1 MHKNKSYFFCGIG
14 GSGMLP
20 LANIVRDAGASVAG
34 SDRALDQGRL
44 GPKFSWLQSLGIDLF
59 PQDGSGL
66 VGGDQIL
73 IASAAIEDSVPD
85 IAKAKALGCTRMTRA
100 ELLAEMFNAAPR
112 SVAVGGTSGK
122 STVTGM
128 IGWILTDA
136 GRDPTIMNGA
146 VMKNFVADDAPFAS
160 ARVGQGGVFVSE
172 VDESD
177 GSIALFTPEVAVL
190 NNVSLDHKS
199 LEELRHLFGDFARK
213 AKACVWNADDAETA
227 ALMRS
232 LSPSPSGVEGPVP
245 RTGPRGSTGMGW
257 GLSVNGAPDGETPP
271 GSPFCSVRG
280 TELASPPPLK
290 GRGVSFGLSPPADF
304 RATDITDLP
313 LGSSFTLHA
322 MGEVYPV
329 TLIVPGRHNIAN
341 ALAAIA
347 ASVALGVSVAQ
358 AVRSVESFS
367 GLARRFDIVGTAN
380 DITVIDDFGH
390 NPDKIAATLATLRA
404 FPGRIIAFFQ
414 PHGYG
419 PIRVM
424 GAELADVFA
433 DNLGADDHLLLC
445 DPVYFGG
452 TVDKSIG
459 SQSITDAV
467 TAAGRN
473 AEYIPSR
480 EECGERIV
488 ELARPGDRIVIMGA
502 RDDTLSGFALDVL
515 QGLGR

>member
-44 GPKFSWLQSLGIDLF
+44 GPKFEWLQSLGIDLF
-59 PQDGSGL
+59 AQDGSGL
-66 VGGDQIL
+66 VSGEQIL

-85 IAKAKALGCTRMTRA
+85 IAKANALGCQRMTRA
-100 ELLAEMFNAAPR
+100 ELLAELFNAAPR

-128 IGWILTDA
+128 IGWILTGA
-136 GRDPTIMNGA
+136 GLDPTIMNGA

-199 LEELRHLFGDFARK
+199 LEELRQLFGDFAKK
-213 AKACVWNADDAETA
+213 AKCCVWNADDAETV
-227 ALMRS
+227 ALIE
-232 LSPSPSGVEGPVP
+232 P
-245 RTGPRGSTGMGW
+245 MG
-257 GLSVNGAPDGETPP
+257 LAGAI
-271 GSPFCSVRG
+271 
-280 TELASPPPLK
+280 
-290 GRGVSFGLSPPADF
+290 SFGFTPKADV
-304 RATDITDLP
+304 RAADITDLP
-313 LGSSFTLHA
+313 LGSRFTLHA
-322 MGEVYPV
+322 QGEAHPV

-347 ASVALGVSVAQ
+347 AATALGVPVAQ
-358 AVRSVESFS
+358 AVRGVERFN
-367 GLARRFDIVGTAN
+367 GLARRFDIVGTTN
-380 DITVIDDFGH
+380 NITVIDDFGH
-390 NPDKIAATLATLRA
+390 NPDKIAATLRTLNA

-424 GAELADVFA
+424 GTELAAVFA
-433 DNLGADDHLLLC
+433 DNLGGNDHLILC

-467 TAAGRN
+467 AAAGRN
-473 AEYIPSR
+473 AEYISAR
-480 EECGERIV
+480 KDCGNRIV
-488 ELARPGDRIVIMGA
+488 ELAVSGDRIVIMGA
-502 RDDTLSGFALDVL
+502 RDDTLSGFAEDVL
-515 QGLGR
+515 ARLVDASS

>member
-1 MHKNKSYFFCGIG
+1 
-14 GSGMLP
+14 MLP
-20 LANIVRDAGASVAG
+20 LANIVRDTGASVAG

-44 GPKFSWLQSLGIDLF
+44 GPKFAWLQSLGIDLF
-59 PQDGSGL
+59 SQDGSGL
-66 VGGDQIL
+66 VSGDQIL

-85 IAKAKALGCTRMTRA
+85 IAKAFALGCTRMTRA
-100 ELLAEMFNAAPR
+100 QLLADLFNAAPR

-128 IGWILTDA
+128 IGWILTDS

-146 VMKNFVADDAPFAS
+146 VMKNFVAEDAPFAS

-199 LEELRHLFGDFARK
+199 LEELRQLFGDFARK
-213 AKACVWNADDAETA
+213 AKVCVWNADDAETA
-227 ALMRS
+227 AL
-232 LSPSPSGVEGPVP
+232 V
-245 RTGPRGSTGMGW
+245 
-257 GLSVNGAPDGETPP
+257 APMA
-271 GSPFCSVRG
+271 
-280 TELASPPPLK
+280 LADAI
-290 GRGVSFGLSPPADF
+290 SFGFSADANF

-313 LGSSFTLHA
+313 LGSRFTLHA

-358 AVRSVESFS
+358 AARSVASFC
-367 GLARRFDIVGTAN
+367 GLARRFDILGTAKG
-380 DITVIDDFGH
+380 ITVIDDFGH
-390 NPDKIAATLATLRA
+390 NPDKIAATLATMKA

-433 DNLGADDHLLLC
+433 DMLGADDHLILC

-467 TAAGRN
+467 AKAGRN
-473 AEYIPSR
+473 ADYIPSR
-480 EECGERIV
+480 EDCGNRIV
-488 ELARPGDRIVIMGA
+488 ELAQPGDRIVIMGA
-502 RDDTLSGFALDVL
+502 RDDTLSGFAGELLRRVVK
-515 QGLGR
+515 

>member
-1 MHKNKSYFFCGIG
+1 
-14 GSGMLP
+14 MLP

-44 GPKFSWLQSLGIDLF
+44 GPKFAWLQSLGIDLF
-59 PQDGSGL
+59 SQDGSGL
-66 VGGDQIL
+66 VSGDQIL

-85 IAKAKALGCTRMTRA
+85 IVQANALGCTRMTRA
-100 ELLAEMFNAAPR
+100 QLLADLFNAAPR

-128 IGWILTDA
+128 IGWILTDS

-199 LEELRHLFGDFARK
+199 LEELRQLFGDFARR
-213 AKACVWNADDAETA
+213 ANVCVWNADDAETA
-227 ALMRS
+227 AL
-232 LSPSPSGVEGPVP
+232 V
-245 RTGPRGSTGMGW
+245 
-257 GLSVNGAPDGETPP
+257 APMA
-271 GSPFCSVRG
+271 
-280 TELASPPPLK
+280 LADAI
-290 GRGVSFGLSPPADF
+290 SFGFSADANF

-313 LGSSFTLHA
+313 LGSRFTLHA
-322 MGEVYPV
+322 MGEAYPV

-341 ALAAIA
+341 ALAAIT

-358 AVRSVESFS
+358 AVRSVESFC

-390 NPDKIAATLATLRA
+390 NPDKIAATLATLKA

-433 DNLGADDHLLLC
+433 DMLGADDHLILC

-467 TAAGRN
+467 AKAGRN

-480 EECGERIV
+480 EDCGNRIV
-488 ELARPGDRIVIMGA
+488 ALARPGDRIVIMGA
-502 RDDTLSGFALDVL
+502 RDDTLSGFAADIL
-515 QGLGR
+515 QRLVG

>member
-44 GPKFSWLQSLGIDLF
+44 GTKFSWLQSLGIDLF

-85 IAKAKALGCTRMTRA
+85 IAKAKALSCTRMTRA

-146 VMKNFVADDAPFAS
+146 VMKNFVADEAPFAS

-227 ALMRS
+227 AL
-232 LSPSPSGVEGPVP
+232 VEP
-245 RTGPRGSTGMGW
+245 
-257 GLSVNGAPDGETPP
+257 LALAGAI
-271 GSPFCSVRG
+271 
-280 TELASPPPLK
+280 
-290 GRGVSFGLSPPADF
+290 SFGFAAQADF
-304 RATDITDLP
+304 RATDIVDLP
-313 LGSSFTLHA
+313 LGSRFTLHA
-322 MGEVYPV
+322 MGEAYPV

-467 TAAGRN
+467 AKAGRN

-480 EECGERIV
+480 EDCGNRIV
-488 ELARPGDRIVIMGA
+488 ALARPGDRIVIMGA
-502 RDDTLSGFALDVL
+502 RDDTLSAFALDVL

>member
-44 GPKFSWLQSLGIDLF
+44 GPKFKWLQSLGIDLF

-85 IAKAKALGCTRMTRA
+85 IAKAKALGCARMTRA
-100 ELLAEMFNAAPR
+100 ELLADLFNAAPR

-199 LEELRHLFGDFARK
+199 LQELRQLFGDFARK
-213 AKACVWNADDAETA
+213 AKVCVWNADDAETV
-227 ALMRS
+227 ALVAPMA
-232 LSPSPSGVEGPVP
+232 LA
-245 RTGPRGSTGMGW
+245 
-257 GLSVNGAPDGETPP
+257 GAI
-271 GSPFCSVRG
+271 
-280 TELASPPPLK
+280 
-290 GRGVSFGLSPPADF
+290 SFGFSPHADF

-313 LGSSFTLHA
+313 LGSRFTLHA
-322 MGEVYPV
+322 LGETHSV

-341 ALAAIA
+341 TLAAIA

-358 AVRSVESFS
+358 AVHSVESFS
-367 GLARRFDIVGTAN
+367 GLARRFDIVGSAN

-390 NPDKIAATLATLRA
+390 NPNKIAATLATLKA
-404 FPGRIIAFFQ
+404 FPGGIIAFFQ

-433 DNLGADDHLLLC
+433 DMLGADDHLLLC
-445 DPVYFGG
+445 EPVYFGG

-459 SQSITDAV
+459 SQSITEAV

-480 EECGERIV
+480 EDCGERIV

-502 RDDTLSGFALDVL
+502 RDDTLSGFARDVL
-515 QGLGR
+515 QGLER

>member
-1 MHKNKSYFFCGIG
+1 
-14 GSGMLP
+14 MLP

-44 GPKFSWLQSLGIDLF
+44 GPKFAWLQSLGIDLF
-59 PQDGSGL
+59 SQDGSGL
-66 VGGDQIL
+66 VSGDQIL

-85 IAKAKALGCTRMTRA
+85 IAKAIALGCTRMTRA
-100 ELLAEMFNAAPR
+100 QLLADLFNAAPR

-128 IGWILTDA
+128 IGWILTDS

-146 VMKNFVADDAPFAS
+146 VMKNFVAEDAPFAS

-199 LEELRHLFGDFARK
+199 LEELRQLFGDFARK
-213 AKACVWNADDAETA
+213 AKVCVWNADDAETL
-227 ALMRS
+227 AL
-232 LSPSPSGVEGPVP
+232 V
-245 RTGPRGSTGMGW
+245 
-257 GLSVNGAPDGETPP
+257 APMA
-271 GSPFCSVRG
+271 
-280 TELASPPPLK
+280 LAD
-290 GRGVSFGLSPPADF
+290 VISFGFSADANF

-313 LGSSFTLHA
+313 LGSRFTLHA
-322 MGEVYPV
+322 MGEAYPV

-358 AVRSVESFS
+358 AARSVESFC
-367 GLARRFDIVGTAN
+367 GLARRFDIVGTAK

-390 NPDKIAATLATLRA
+390 NQDKIAATLATMKV

-433 DNLGADDHLLLC
+433 DMLGADDHLILC
-445 DPVYFGG
+445 NPVYFGG

-459 SQSITDAV
+459 SQSITEAV

-480 EECGERIV
+480 EECGNRIV
-488 ELARPGDRIVIMGA
+488 ELAQPGDRIVIMGA
-502 RDDTLSGFALDVL
+502 RDDTLSGFAGDVL
-515 QGLGR
+515 GRLE

>member
-44 GPKFSWLQSLGIDLF
+44 GPKFAWLQSLGIDLF
-59 PQDGSGL
+59 SQDGSGL
-66 VGGDQIL
+66 VSGDQVL

-85 IAKAKALGCTRMTRA
+85 IAKAIALGCTRMTRA
-100 ELLAEMFNAAPR
+100 QLLADLFNAAPR

-122 STVTGM
+122 STVTGI
-128 IGWILTDA
+128 IGWILTDS

-190 NNVSLDHKS
+190 NNVSLDHKT
-199 LEELRHLFGDFARK
+199 LEELRQLFGDFAEK
-213 AKACVWNADDAETA
+213 AKVCVWNADDAETE
-227 ALMRS
+227 ALVAPMA
-232 LSPSPSGVEGPVP
+232 LA
-245 RTGPRGSTGMGW
+245 
-257 GLSVNGAPDGETPP
+257 GAI
-271 GSPFCSVRG
+271 
-280 TELASPPPLK
+280 
-290 GRGVSFGLSPPADF
+290 SFGFSADANF

-313 LGSSFTLHA
+313 LGSRFTLHA
-322 MGEVYPV
+322 MGEAYPV

-341 ALAAIA
+341 TLAAIA

-358 AVRSVESFS
+358 AVRSVESFC

-380 DITVIDDFGH
+380 DVIVIDDFGH
-390 NPDKIAATLATLRA
+390 NPDKIAATLATLKA

-433 DNLGADDHLLLC
+433 DMLGADDHLILC

-467 TAAGRN
+467 AKAGRN
-473 AEYIPSR
+473 AEYIPTR
-480 EECGERIV
+480 EECGNRIV
-488 ELARPGDRIVIMGA
+488 ALARPGDRIVIMGA
-502 RDDTLSGFALDVL
+502 RDDTLSGFAADIL
-515 QGLGR
+515 QRLVG

>member
-1 MHKNKSYFFCGIG
+1 
-14 GSGMLP
+14 MLP

-44 GPKFSWLQSLGIDLF
+44 GPKFEWLQSLGIDLF
-59 PQDGSGL
+59 AQDGSGL
-66 VGGDQIL
+66 VSGDQIL

-85 IAKAKALGCTRMTRA
+85 IAKAKALGCQRMTRA
-100 ELLAEMFNAAPR
+100 ELLADLFNAAPR
-112 SVAVGGTSGK
+112 SVAIGGTSGK

-128 IGWILTDA
+128 IGWILTEA
-136 GRDPTIMNGA
+136 GLDPTIMNGA

-160 ARVGQGGVFVSE
+160 ARVGQGGLFVSE

-199 LEELRHLFGDFARK
+199 LEELRQLFGDFAK
-213 AKACVWNADDAETA
+213 DAKCCVWNADDAETA
-227 ALMRS
+227 ALIE
-232 LSPSPSGVEGPVP
+232 P
-245 RTGPRGSTGMGW
+245 MG
-257 GLSVNGAPDGETPP
+257 LAGAI
-271 GSPFCSVRG
+271 
-280 TELASPPPLK
+280 
-290 GRGVSFGLSPPADF
+290 SFGFTPQADI

-313 LGSSFTLHA
+313 LGSRFTLQA
-322 MGEVYPV
+322 QGETHQVE
-329 TLIVPGRHNIAN
+329 LIVPGRHNIAN

-347 ASVALGVSVAQ
+347 AATALGLSVAR
-358 AVRSVESFS
+358 AVRGVESFN

-390 NPDKIAATLATLRA
+390 NPDKIAATLATLKA
-404 FPGRIIAFFQ
+404 FPGGIIAFFQ

-424 GAELADVFA
+424 GSELAAVFA
-433 DNLGADDHLLLC
+433 DMLGEDDHLILC

-459 SQSITDAV
+459 SQSIADAV

-473 AEYIPSR
+473 AEYIPGR
-480 EECGERIV
+480 EDCGNRIV
-488 ELARPGDRIVIMGA
+488 ELAQPGDRIVIMGA
-502 RDDTLSGFALDVL
+502 RDDTLSAYASDILKQLESKAFIN
-515 QGLGR
+515 Q

>member
-20 LANIVRDAGASVAG
+20 LANIVRDAGANVAG

-44 GPKFSWLQSLGIDLF
+44 GPKFAWLQSLGIDLF

-66 VGGDQIL
+66 MNGDQIL

-85 IAKAKALGCTRMTRA
+85 IAKANALGCARMTRA
-100 ELLAEMFNAAPR
+100 ELLANLFNTAPR
-112 SVAVGGTSGK
+112 SVAIGGTSGK

-136 GRDPTIMNGA
+136 GLDPTIMNGA

-160 ARVGQGGVFVSE
+160 ARVGQGEVFVSE

-177 GSIALFTPEVAVL
+177 GSIALFAPEVAVL

-199 LEELRHLFGDFARK
+199 LEELRQLFGDFAKK
-213 AKACVWNADDAETA
+213 AKVCVWNADDAETA
-227 ALMRS
+227 AL
-232 LSPSPSGVEGPVP
+232 V
-245 RTGPRGSTGMGW
+245 
-257 GLSVNGAPDGETPP
+257 APMALQD
-271 GSPFCSVRG
+271 
-280 TELASPPPLK
+280 AI
-290 GRGVSFGLSPPADF
+290 SFGFSSEAGF
-304 RATDITDLP
+304 RAVDVTDLP
-313 LGSSFTLHA
+313 LGSRFTLHA
-322 MGEVYPV
+322 MGEAYPV
-329 TLIVPGRHNIAN
+329 TLMVPGRHNIAN

-358 AVRSVESFS
+358 AVRSVERFN

-390 NPDKIAATLATLRA
+390 NPDKIAATLATLKA

-424 GAELADVFA
+424 GNELAGVFA
-433 DNLGADDHLLLC
+433 DNLGVDDHLILC

-459 SQSITDAV
+459 SQSITGA
-467 TAAGRN
+467 AAKAGRN
-473 AEYIPSR
+473 ADYIPTR
-480 EECGERIV
+480 EDCGNRIV

-502 RDDTLSGFALDVL
+502 RDDTLSGFANKILKTL
-515 QGLGR
+515 LYPEN

>member
-20 LANIVRDAGASVAG
+20 LANIVRDTNAVVAG

-44 GPKFSWLQSLGIDLF
+44 GPKFAWLQSLGIDLF

-66 VGGDQIL
+66 INGDQIL

-85 IAKAKALGCTRMTRA
+85 IAKANALGCQRMTRA
-100 ELLAEMFNAAPR
+100 ELLANLFNAAPR

-128 IGWILTDA
+128 IGWILTDS
-136 GRDPTIMNGA
+136 GLDPTIMNGA

-160 ARVGQGGVFVSE
+160 ARVGQGQAFVSE

-190 NNVSLDHKS
+190 NNVSLDHKT
-199 LEELRHLFGDFARK
+199 LQELRQLFGDFAKK
-213 AKACVWNADDAETA
+213 AKVCVWNADDEETV
-227 ALMRS
+227 ALVATMA
-232 LSPSPSGVEGPVP
+232 LQ
-245 RTGPRGSTGMGW
+245 
-257 GLSVNGAPDGETPP
+257 GA
-271 GSPFCSVRG
+271 
-280 TELASPPPLK
+280 
-290 GRGVSFGLSPPADF
+290 VSFGFAADADF
-304 RATDITDLP
+304 RASDITDLP
-313 LGSSFTLHA
+313 LGSRFTLHA
-322 MGEVYPV
+322 MDDTYPV

-358 AVRSVESFS
+358 AVRSVERFC

-390 NPDKIAATLATLRA
+390 NPDKIAATLATLKA

-424 GAELADVFA
+424 GAELAGVFA

-480 EECGERIV
+480 EDCGNRMV
-488 ELARPGDRIVIMGA
+488 ALARPGDRIVIMGA
-502 RDDTLSGFALDVL
+502 RDDTLSAFAGDVL
-515 QGLGR
+515 GRLGR

>member
-1 MHKNKSYFFCGIG
+1 
-14 GSGMLP
+14 MLP

-44 GPKFSWLQSLGIDLF
+44 GPKFAWLQSLGIDLF
-59 PQDGSGL
+59 SQDGSGL
-66 VGGDQIL
+66 VSGDQIL

-85 IAKAKALGCTRMTRA
+85 IAKAIALGCTRMTRA
-100 ELLAEMFNAAPR
+100 QLLADLFNAAPR

-128 IGWILTDA
+128 IAWILTDS

-199 LEELRHLFGDFARK
+199 LQELRQLFGDFARK
-213 AKACVWNADDAETA
+213 AKVCVWNADDAETV
-227 ALMRS
+227 AL
-232 LSPSPSGVEGPVP
+232 V
-245 RTGPRGSTGMGW
+245 
-257 GLSVNGAPDGETPP
+257 APMALA
-271 GSPFCSVRG
+271 G
-280 TELASPPPLK
+280 TI
-290 GRGVSFGLSPPADF
+290 SFGFSADANF
-304 RATDITDLP
+304 RAMDITGLP
-313 LGSSFTLHA
+313 LGSRFTLQA
-322 MGEVYPV
+322 MGEAYPV

-358 AVRSVESFS
+358 AVRSVESFC

-390 NPDKIAATLATLRA
+390 NPDKIAATLATLKV

-424 GAELADVFA
+424 GSELADVFA
-433 DNLGADDHLLLC
+433 DMLGADDHLILC

-480 EECGERIV
+480 EECGNRIV

-502 RDDTLSGFALDVL
+502 RDDTLSAFAGDVL
-515 QGLGR
+515 GRLE